1 MGKPILTLSSA
12 IVALSM
18 AALSAQT
25 PSPSTP
31 AAFEAASVKRNS
43 EGGPFSL
50 LFQPGGRFRATNV
63 TAKMLIGAAYG
74 TPQPLPDYQIA
85 GGPKWLD
92 TDRFDIVAKAA
103 GDPPPGQNG
112 PPPAMFEMLRS
123 LLADRFHLKVH
134 YEVKD
139 TPVFA
144 LMFARPD
151 GKLGPQFR
159 QTDVDCAALMRAARE
174 GGGGPPSPP
183 APGERPKCGARMFPG
198 NLSAGA
204 QTVTQIVNG
213 LARLRDVNRQVI
225 DRTGLAGAY
234 DVDLVWTPDA
244 GSLPSGDRPAGA
256 PPLPPIDPNG
266 PSVFTAVQEQW
277 GLKLE
282 ATKAPINT
290 LVIDAV
296 DQPTDD

>member
-1 MGKPILTLSSA
+1 MSKPILTLTSA
-12 IVALSM
+12 IVALWM
-18 AALSAQT
+18 AALSAQA
-25 PSPSTP
+25 PSASAP
-31 AAFEAASVKRNS
+31 AAFEAASVKHNKD
-43 EGGPFSL
+43 GGPFSL
-50 LFQPGGRFRATNV
+50 FFQPGGRFRAINV

-85 GGPKWLD
+85 GGPRWLD
-92 TDRFDIVAKAA
+92 TERFDIVAKAA
-103 GDPPPGQNG
+103 GDPAPGPNG
-112 PPPAMFEMLRS
+112 PPPTMFEMLRS
-123 LLADRFHLKVH
+123 LLADRFHLKAH

-151 GKLGPQFR
+151 GKLGSQFR
-159 QTDVDCAALMRAARE
+159 QTDVDCAALMRAAR
-174 GGGGPPSPP
+174 GSGGGPPPPP

-225 DRTGLAGAY
+225 DRTGLTGAY

-282 ATKAPINT
+282 ATKAPVNT

-296 DQPTDD
+296 DQPTED